1 VANFGCWSVEAAVV
15 AKVLAID
22 DDTCL
27 THVNYPGD
35 LLADG
40 RSHRYVDIAS
50 PFEQAVEVD
59 DFAQRKSWLSRILE
73 KVTQSKSPE

>member
-22 DDTCL
+22 DTCL
-27 THVNYPGD
+27 AHVNYPGD

>member
-1 VANFGCWSVEAAVV
+1 MANFGCWSVEAAVV
-15 AKVLAID
+15 AKVLAI